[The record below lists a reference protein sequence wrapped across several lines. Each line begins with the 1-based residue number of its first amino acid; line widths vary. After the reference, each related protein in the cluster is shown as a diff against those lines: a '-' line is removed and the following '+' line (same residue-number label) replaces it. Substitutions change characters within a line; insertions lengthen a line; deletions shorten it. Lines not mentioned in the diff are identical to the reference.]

1 MIRTIEIDG
10 RPVRFRVS
18 AAVPR
23 IYRVQCGRDIF
34 RDMQAV
40 ADAIKESDEQDTPL
54 TAETLTTFENLAY
67 AMAYAAE
74 PNTTPE
80 RVEDW
85 LDGFAALPVRMVF
98 PQIELLWLQNLVQ
111 LNEPAKK

>member
-10 RPVRFRVS
+10 KPVRFRVS

-23 IYRVQCGRDIF
+23 IYRTQCGRDIF

-40 ADAIKESDEQDTPL
+40 ADAIKANDENGASLDAQ
-54 TAETLTTFENLAY
+54 TLTIFENLAY
-67 AMAYAAE
+67 AMAYAAD
-74 PNTTPE
+74 PNHTPE

-85 LDGFAALPVRMVF
+85 LDQFAALPVRMIF

-111 LNEPAKK
+111 LNETSKK